1 MTIAMDRVANDSHEK
16 FLSAGV
22 SLIAKRGID
31 NITVADISRE
41 SGYTRATFYSYFGD
55 LDGLYAEIW
64 MLYGRSW
71 LDDMAHN
78 DIPYSSHED
87 KLRCNALLEIFIS
100 CKRKPSVLEVV
111 LPSVATWW
119 SESTEGN
126 KALQAKLAWLVAANI
141 GVATS
146 KHLAPAVGE
155 VADIVSLIRSMP
167 TNEVQLAGMGVAI
180 NPSTKF
186 VEANLDTPVAASGS
200 DEDKI
205 KISTIEVVAAAGVAD
220 ASMTRIARNLQVST
234 GSVYPKFKNVNEVI
248 GESFS
253 WSIERIVS
261 DNTAAYFATE
271 GNTDSYASVI
281 VGSLSESRKSWR
293 NFRLEMY
300 LASRAHESLSKKM
313 VPGLEV
319 SDSILAKFVRK
330 NGIPEYY
337 IEKVVGLMHAL
348 GIGFAVLQ
356 NAGVDARSLEHR
368 IPARYLVA
376 AFSQRGVRSAELTSV
391 AGA

>member
-1 MTIAMDRVANDSHEK
+1 MTIAVDRVANDSHEK

-22 SLIAKRGID
+22 TLIAKRGID

-41 SGYTRATFYSYFGD
+41 SGFTRATFYSYFGD

-64 MLYGRSW
+64 MLHGRTW
-71 LDDMAHN
+71 LDAMAR
-78 DIPYSSHED
+78 DDVPYKDYED
-87 KLRCNALLEIFIS
+87 QLKCFALLEIFIT
-100 CKRKPSVLEVV
+100 CKRKPAVLEVV
-111 LPSVATWW
+111 LPSVANWW
-119 SESTEGN
+119 DESTHGN
-126 KALQAKLAWLVAANI
+126 TVLQARTAWIVAANI

-155 VADIVSLIRSMP
+155 VSDIISLIRSMP
-167 TNEVQLAGMGVAI
+167 LQENQLTGMGVSVTLSSAFI
-180 NPSTKF
+180 
-186 VEANLDTPVAASGS
+186 EATLDTPSPDSGN

-220 ASMTRIARNLQVST
+220 ASMTRIARNLQVTT
-234 GSVYPKFKNVNEVI
+234 GSVYPRFKNVHEVI

-261 DNTAAYFATE
+261 DNTAAYFATS

-281 VGSLSESRKSWR
+281 VGSLSESRRAWR

-300 LASRAHESLSKKM
+300 LASRSHEPLSKKM
-313 VPGLEV
+313 IPGLER
-319 SDSILAKFVRK
+319 SDALLAKFVRK
-330 NGIPEYY
+330 NGIPESY

-356 NAGVDARSLEHR
+356 NSGIDARSIEHR
-368 IPARYLVA
+368 VPTRFLVSVLSSGQSSKA
-376 AFSQRGVRSAELTSV
+376 ATAA

>member
-1 MTIAMDRVANDSHEK
+1 MTIAVDRVANDSHEK

-22 SLIAKRGID
+22 TLIAKRGID

-41 SGYTRATFYSYFGD
+41 SGFTRATFYSYFGD

-64 MLYGRSW
+64 MLHGRTW
-71 LDDMAHN
+71 LDAMAR
-78 DIPYSSHED
+78 DDVPYKDYED
-87 KLRCNALLEIFIS
+87 QLKCFALLEIFIT
-100 CKRKPSVLEVV
+100 CKRKPAVLEVV
-111 LPSVATWW
+111 LPSVANWW
-119 SESTEGN
+119 DESTHGN
-126 KALQAKLAWLVAANI
+126 TVLQARTAWIVAANI

-155 VADIVSLIRSMP
+155 VSDIISLIRSMP
-167 TNEVQLAGMGVAI
+167 LQENQLTGMGVSVTLSSAFI
-180 NPSTKF
+180 
-186 VEANLDTPVAASGS
+186 EATLDTPSPDSGN

-220 ASMTRIARNLQVST
+220 ASMTRIARNLQVTT
-234 GSVYPKFKNVNEVI
+234 GSVYPRFKNVHEVI

-261 DNTAAYFATE
+261 DNTAAYFATS

-281 VGSLSESRKSWR
+281 VGSLSESRRAWR

-300 LASRAHESLSKKM
+300 LASRSHEPLSKKM
-313 VPGLEV
+313 IPGLER
-319 SDSILAKFVRK
+319 SDALLAKFVRK
-330 NGIPEYY
+330 NGIPESY

-348 GIGFAVLQ
+348 GIGCAVLQ
-356 NAGVDARSLEHR
+356 NSGIDARSIEHR
-368 IPARYLVA
+368 VPTRFLVSVLSSGQSSKA
-376 AFSQRGVRSAELTSV
+376 ATAA